1 MADCIRPTLAARAR
15 FERRRL
21 LRKRGNGSRRR
32 ADAIRLLCVAAR
44 LMATPSNRVR
54 TTDKAVKRLQSLTP
68 QTIALC
74 VPING
79 RRSGD
84 AKMADCIRLTLAAGA
99 RFERRRLSRKRG
111 NGRMMC
117 LPIGRVL
124 TVLAVACAV
133 LV

>member
-1 MADCIRPTLAARAR
+1 
-15 FERRRL
+15 
-21 LRKRGNGSRRR
+21 
-32 ADAIRLLCVAAR
+32 
-44 LMATPSNRVR
+44 MATPCNRVR
-54 TTDKAVKRLQSLTP
+54 TTDKAVKRVQSLTP

-74 VPING
+74 MPING

-133 LV
+133 LVAGTTLGRADDFQVSYTAGSRDAAGRFAGGTEMRLLTPA